1 MNQRRKL
8 AIVLGIRPDV
18 IRASLMLRSLKQA
31 LGSEMVF
38 IWSGQHYSDNMKD
51 VFFRQLEVP
60 TPDITLELDTSS
72 DQAMIGSLIQKL
84 GQTLVQVN
92 PAAVVFLGD
101 TNTVTGSIAA
111 ASLDIPIVHI
121 EGCMRSYDWRMPEE
135 KYRTTIDHLA
145 DVIYAYLPEYKDQ
158 GVLEGLNPSR
168 IIVTGNPIVDV
179 LEHYFLSG
187 LVRLD
192 PDAKDKLKTSL
203 ALDSSPY
210 WLMTCHRRE
219 NIESEYSIQRILEL
233 ANQTKEKVVFAAGY
247 RTQQKIKDFRI
258 AIPTNVKMIDPIGY
272 AELMEL
278 AVDSV
283 AILTDS
289 GTLVEEAAVLG
300 VPTIQMR
307 TSTERPQVYD
317 TGGSVKF
324 DPHQNYTDFELKALV
339 EAVKNRRGSMDPHTL
354 GDGMASQR
362 ISDDLISRLASG
374 DWRGHHPDSQRRPI
388 SRNFGFGSGDRG
400 KP

>member
-1 MNQRRKL
+1 MNQRKKL
-8 AIVLGIRPDV
+8 AVVLGIRPDV
-18 IRASLMLRSLKQA
+18 IRASLILRSLRRA
-31 LGSEMVF
+31 LGPDLVF

-60 TPDITLELDTSS
+60 PPDITLELETSS
-72 DQAMIGSLIQKL
+72 DQAMIGSLIEKL
-84 GQTLVQVN
+84 GQSLVEVN

-145 DVIYAYLPEYKDQ
+145 DVIYTYLPEYKDQ
-158 GVLEGLNPSR
+158 GVLEGLDPSR

-192 PDAKDKLKTSL
+192 SAEKNHLMSSL
-203 ALDSSPY
+203 GLDGSPY

-219 NIESEYSIQRILEL
+219 NIESESSLRLILDL
-233 ANQTKEKVVFAAGY
+233 ARLTGEKVIFAAGY
-247 RTQQKIKDFRI
+247 RTQQKIKDFSI
-258 AIPTNVKMIDPIGY
+258 TIPTNVRMIDPIGY

-278 AVDSV
+278 AIDSE

-300 VPTIQMR
+300 VPTVQMR

-324 DPHQNYTDFELKALV
+324 DPHKDHTDNELNQLV
-339 EAVKNRRGSMDPHTL
+339 NSAKKRKGLMEGHSL
-354 GDGMASQR
+354 GDGKASQV
-362 ISDDLISRLASG
+362 ISEDLIARVASG
-374 DWRGHHPDSQRRPI
+374 DWRGHKPDGQRRPI
-388 SRNFGFGSGDRG
+388 SRNYGFGTGDKG